1 MPNHIDV
8 RGASG
13 TYYRFRPAE
22 DPRARSTM
30 SGNFVYVR
38 EDDGEVVFLGE
49 TDNLMIGAEARWRE
63 AQTAYGATGI
73 FVRPIVARA
82 TRAEEQEDILLAGTP
97 PMNDTLPTR
106 AKPREQADSPEAG
119 SLV

>member
-13 TYYRFRPAE
+13 TFYRFRPAE

-49 TDNLMIGAEARWRE
+49 TDNLMIGAETRWRE

-97 PMNDTLPTR
+97 PMNDPLPTR